1 MPTIDTSAQADTA
14 QAYSISAQADTAQ
27 CTTTIHNENAS
38 LVLVTTPGGYH
49 GTIKTTLTLTTK
61 PPLPGVQ
68 AGSKIETDFL
78 EIAKNPAH
86 ELWRLGDLLLKSF
99 WREELIA
106 HTEYAYYL
114 ATP

>member
-1 MPTIDTSAQADTA
+1 MPTDTISAQAPA
-14 QAYSISAQADTAQ
+14 QAYTISAQADTAQ
-27 CTTTIHNENAS
+27 VTTTIHNKNVS

-49 GTIKTTLTLTTK
+49 GTIKTTLELTTK
-61 PPLPGVQ
+61 IPLPGVT
-68 AGSKIETDFL
+68 AGTKIEADFL

-86 ELWRLGDLLLKSF
+86 ELWRYGDMLLKSF

-106 HTEYAYYL
+106 HIEYAYYL

>member
-1 MPTIDTSAQADTA
+1 MPIDT
-14 QAYSISAQADTAQ
+14 ISAQAPYSITAQADSAQ

-38 LVLVTTPGGYH
+38 LVLVTTPGGYQ

-61 PPLPGVQ
+61 TPLPGVP

-78 EIAKNPAH
+78 EICDNPAH
-86 ELWRLGDLLLKSF
+86 ELWRLGDLLLKHF
-99 WREELIA
+99 WRQELIA

>member
-1 MPTIDTSAQADTA
+1 MPTDTISAQAPA

-27 CTTTIHNENAS
+27 CTTIIHNENAS

-49 GTIKTTLTLTTK
+49 GTIKTTLTMSTK
-61 PPLPGVQ
+61 TPLPGVP
-68 AGSKIETDFL
+68 AGSKIEADFL
-78 EIAKNPAH
+78 EIAKKPAH

>member
-1 MPTIDTSAQADTA
+1 MPTDTTSAQAPAQAPYSITCTDTSAQA
-14 QAYSISAQADTAQ
+14 
-27 CTTTIHNENAS
+27 TTTIDNENAS
-38 LVLVTTPGGYH
+38 LVLVTTPRGYH
-49 GTIKTTLTLTTK
+49 GTIKTTFELTIKT
-61 PPLPGVQ
+61 PLPGVP
-68 AGSKIETDFL
+68 AGSKIEADFL
-78 EIAKNPAH
+78 DICDNPAH

>member
-1 MPTIDTSAQADTA
+1 MPTTITHDTA
-14 QAYSISAQADTAQ
+14 QAPYSITCTDTSAQ

-38 LVLVTTPGGYH
+38 LVLVTRPGGYH
-49 GTIKTTLTLTTK
+49 GTIKTTLTMTVKT
-61 PPLPGVQ
+61 PLPG
-68 AGSKIETDFL
+68 APEGSKIEADFL
-78 EIAKNPAH
+78 DICDNPAH
-86 ELWRLGDLLLKSF
+86 DIWRYGDMLLKSF

>member
-1 MPTIDTSAQADTA
+1 MPTTITPDTAQAPYSITCTDTSAQAE
-14 QAYSISAQADTAQ
+14 
-27 CTTTIHNENAS
+27 TTLDNENAS
-38 LVLVTTPGGYH
+38 LILVTTPGGYH

-61 PPLPGVQ
+61 TPLPGVP
-68 AGSKIETDFL
+68 AGSKIEVDFL
-78 EIAKNPAH
+78 DICKNPAH

-106 HTEYAYYL
+106 HIEYAYYL

>member
-1 MPTIDTSAQADTA
+1 MPTIDTSAQAPYT
-14 QAYSISAQADTAQ
+14 ISAQADTAQ

-38 LVLVTTPGGYH
+38 LVLVTRPGGYH
-49 GTIKTTLTLTTK
+49 GTIKTTLTMTVKT
-61 PPLPGVQ
+61 PLPG
-68 AGSKIETDFL
+68 APEGSKIEADFL
-78 EIAKNPAH
+78 DICDNPDH
-86 ELWRLGDLLLKSF
+86 DIWRYGDMLLKSF

>member
-1 MPTIDTSAQADTA
+1 MPTPISAQACYRLDTNDTSAQA
-14 QAYSISAQADTAQ
+14 
-27 CTTTIHNENAS
+27 TTTLDNENTS
-38 LVLVTTPGGYH
+38 LTMTTRPGGYH
-49 GTIKTTLTLTTK
+49 GTIQTTLTLTIKT
-61 PPLPGVQ
+61 PLPGVP
-68 AGSKIETDFL
+68 AGAKIEADFL

-106 HTEYAYYL
+106 HCEYAYYL